1 MSQGAPPAHQN
12 AGSSDSNN
20 RIVIE
25 SGENAGANS
34 AGRKTRVKSSRKR
47 RFSSS
52 SINNNSQA
60 KVDTDNSNM
69 NGVTVTEG
77 NPRMSSK
84 IMSGKDGLGTAPMS
98 QVAAQIMNVNG
109 DAKATIASATMAS
122 MPAAYS
128 SVGELNLRSNE
139 TVVDR
144 FNSRTQKKALASQ

>member
-1 MSQGAPPAHQN
+1 M
-12 AGSSDSNN
+12 
-20 RIVIE
+20 IE
-25 SGENAGANS
+25 SGANVGTSS

-52 SINNNSQA
+52 SINNNSQT
-60 KVDTDNSNM
+60 KVNTDNSHM
-69 NGVTVTEG
+69 NGVTVTE
-77 NPRMSSK
+77 PRLSNK
-84 IMSGKDGLGTAPMS
+84 MSGKDGLGSAPMS

-109 DAKATIASATMAS
+109 DMKATVASATMAS